1 MQIFFKVPLSV
12 VTHFYDLKVASVMKE
27 ALQEMVLLMS
37 YSAGWR
43 GLLIDVLWKVGI
55 IKFASMFVNYLA
67 SILTFL
73 LNAEVTEV
81 KRFHSN
87 AIPKDLNMP
96 VL

>member
-1 MQIFFKVPLSV
+1 MERTVDS
-12 VTHFYDLKVASVMKE
+12 
-27 ALQEMVLLMS
+27 
-37 YSAGWR
+37 
-43 GLLIDVLWKVGI
+43 DVLWKVGI

-96 VL
+96 VLRMTNVGYLFL